1 MQPEAL
7 SAANKQEHE
16 ANYFPDAT
24 VQTED
29 CFYKDFYQDS
39 LVQNSFKKKN
49 NNNNPKDKIN
59 VNKL

>member
-1 MQPEAL
+1 MTLVHPEAL
-7 SAANKQEHE
+7 PAANKQEHE

-39 LVQNSFKKKN
+39 LVQNSLKKQ
-49 NNNNPKDKIN
+49 PKRQ
-59 VNKL
+59 NKCK